1 MRRSP
6 RVWMA
11 WMLAVLVGFITVR
24 VVMGDLG
31 ALHRRARTLGP
42 DVRVVVATRDLPI
55 GARIDRTDLHAL
67 VRPRST
73 VTADAIHD
81 PAIASG
87 RVVAVPLLR
96 DDVVRAAHLTAPDR
110 NTLDGVVPFDRRAV
124 HIIVK
129 DGFRPPDGAIVDV
142 LASFDPASLIALGAR
157 GRAAIVA
164 AGAQVLALDDGPESG
179 GPTGTG
185 VTLLVT
191 VAEAPAVAF
200 AAANGDVTVAL
211 APPEHACCTSS
222 TR

>member
-11 WMLAVLVGFITVR
+11 WMLAVLVGFVTVR

-31 ALHRRARTLGP
+31 ALHRRARSLGP
-42 DVRVVVATRDLPI
+42 DVRVVVATRDLAI
-55 GARIDRTDLHAL
+55 GARIDRADLRSL

-73 VTADAIHD
+73 VTPDAIRD
-81 PAIASG
+81 PAVASG

-96 DDVVRAAHLTAPDR
+96 DDVVRAAHLTARDR
-110 NTLDGVVPFDRRAV
+110 STLDGVVPFDRRAV

-142 LASFDPASLIALGAR
+142 LASFDPASFVAAGAR

-179 GPTGTG
+179 GPAGTG